1 MAVTFTRVQE
11 GNKIIL
17 TFLRETG
24 QTLSTFTR
32 CIFEKLLFYREHHF
46 LFYETHFFIETYP
59 FFLKLLHF
67 FWQFHQKKRRFFVLK
82 HEFLVSFCKK
92 MRFQFISFL
101 HFMKPPKFQYFSQH
115 FRETTKNLKIINE
128 TRSQKKSE

>member
-92 MRFQFISFL
+92 MRFQKMNNKKNIYIKKRRFL
-101 HFMKPPKFQYFSQH
+101 MKLPK
-115 FRETTKNLKIINE
+115 KMK
-128 TRSQKKSE
+128 